1 MVVTPEDNEQNN
13 RLSAVEVRVE
23 MLQEKVADLT
33 KELGDVKKVLL
44 IGFMAIL
51 GMDISGMVM

>member
-1 MVVTPEDNEQNN
+1 MAVTPEDNEQNN

>member
-1 MVVTPEDNEQNN
+1 MAVTPEDNEQNN

-23 MLQEKVADLT
+23 MLQEKVSDLT